1 MDVPSTRRGVLKSAA
16 ALLAAWTGGSV
27 FAAKSEAQT
36 TGNLEKKAYPAA
48 PAAAGGSQHPLFSPA
63 VSYGNLLFL
72 SGVGAHFKG
81 TIEEHTQHVL
91 DELKK
96 TLEGAG
102 SSFHKV
108 LKVSVFLND
117 IKDYDAMNKVYGG
130 ADWGPMP
137 PVRTTVSPAGGVPGG
152 SLVEIDVI
160 AYI

>member
-1 MDVPSTRRGVLKSAA
+1 MDVQATRRGILKNAAKLMAGITGGAFLAKSAN
-16 ALLAAWTGGSV
+16 
-27 FAAKSEAQT
+27 AQT
-36 TGNLEKKAYPAA
+36 SGALEKKR
-48 PAAAGGSQHPLFSPA
+48 HPEVKPGEPKPLYSPA

-96 TLEGAG
+96 TLESSG
-102 SSFHKV
+102 SSMQKV

-117 IKDYDAMNKVYGG
+117 LKDYDAMNKVYGA
-130 ADWGPMP
+130 ADWGMTP
-137 PVRTTVSPAGGVPGG
+137 PVRTTVAPAGGVPGN
-152 SLVEIDVI
+152 SLIEIDCI